1 MFRIAVVL
9 KEIPNKLLVVHA
21 VHMLDEAEHLVAVAV
36 LIIIPAHDLD
46 EVVVQFSPSC
56 SAQNDFSAGM
66 SFTTVFHTISS
77 RMLP

>member
-1 MFRIAVVL
+1 M
-9 KEIPNKLLVVHA
+9 VHA

-36 LIIIPAHDLD
+36 FIVVPGNDLD
-46 EVVVQFSPSC
+46 EVVVQFSPSA
-56 SAQNDFSAGM
+56 SVQNALSFGM